1 MALTD
6 DEIKSLQE
14 KAAKAEELEK
24 QVKARDEELAKFKTP
39 PDPKDDVV
47 KKLREEEDKKNKQL
61 KQTEILQ
68 KSIKFNLSLPT
79 YLDGKKDLMTPISKK
94 IFDEINTKAYN
105 DESEKTKHFQ
115 KNIIDDFFSLQENV
129 NAIPETYKD
138 RITFYKSLAEDE
150 KYKRAEEFWDILTL
164 TVETKELM
172 KKQEEI
178 KKANG
183 GFIEKND
190 VKNNYDAKVFGMK
203 ENYTKEKKNG

>member
-1 MALTD
+1 MAMTD
-6 DEIKSLQE
+6 EEIKALQD

-24 QVKARDEELAKFKTP
+24 QVKAKEEELAKFKTP
-39 PDPKDDVV
+39 PKPDDDVV
-47 KKLREEEDKKNKQL
+47 KKLREEEDKKNLQQ
-61 KQTEILQ
+61 KQTEVLQ

-79 YLDGKKDLMTPISKK
+79 YLESKKDLLTPISKK
-94 IFDEINTKAYN
+94 IFDEINTKAYT

-129 NAIPETYKD
+129 NAIPDTYKD
-138 RITFYKSLAEDE
+138 RITYYKSLAEDE
-150 KYKRAEEFWDILTL
+150 KYKRANEFWDILTL
-164 TVETKELM
+164 TVETKELI

-190 VKNNYDAKVFGMK
+190 VKNNYDTKVFAMK
-203 ENYTKEKKNG
+203 SNFIKEKA

>member
-24 QVKARDEELAKFKTP
+24 QVKAKDEELAKIKTP
-39 PDPKDDVV
+39 PKVDDDVV

-61 KQTEILQ
+61 KQTEVLQ
-68 KSIKFNLSLPT
+68 KSIKFNLSLPA

-94 IFDEINTKAYN
+94 IFDEINTKTYN

-190 VKNNYDAKVFGMK
+190 VKNNYDAKVFAMK